1 MVSFDPLVKFGLSVQ
16 IVCEAKD
23 YNLPIDQTTLLHV
36 TPGFKPFTEVN
47 IIMLT
52 NSTCIY

>member
-16 IVCEAKD
+16 IVCDAKD

-36 TPGFKPFTEVN
+36 TPGFKPFKY
-47 IIMLT
+47 MLT